1 MKGIYSI
8 KNNIT
13 GRIYIGSSNDILKRI
28 KQHFNNLRKNK
39 HPNKLLQNSF
49 NKHLESS
56 FNYEI
61 LQICDENITQDEILQ
76 IEQFYINKH
85 DFNKLYNLNQDVTK
99 NGSDVLKIECY
110 LLNLKGDIL
119 NKFKSLM
126 EISKYLN
133 TYQISSKLYNTEKI
147 LLKQYR
153 VVTKDFY
160 ENNLELI
167 LSWKINVYKKDDYL
181 NYYKFDEISRK
192 FIVFDGDNISAIVND
207 EKTAI
212 KLSKFLV
219 EILNEK

>member
-1 MKGIYSI
+1 
-8 KNNIT
+8 
-13 GRIYIGSSNDILKRI
+13 
-28 KQHFNNLRKNK
+28 
-39 HPNKLLQNSF
+39 
-49 NKHLESS
+49 
-56 FNYEI
+56 
-61 LQICDENITQDEILQ
+61 
-76 IEQFYINKH
+76 
-85 DFNKLYNLNQDVTK
+85 
-99 NGSDVLKIECY
+99 
-110 LLNLKGDIL
+110 
-119 NKFKSLM
+119 M

-167 LSWKINVYKKDDYL
+167 LSWKINAYKKDDYL
-181 NYYKFDEISRK
+181 NHYKFDEISRK